1 MGINIKDVME
11 QVVKNVPAPKGDP
24 DAPLKALIFDSY
36 YDAYKGVIVYVRI
49 KDGTLRPGDRIRMMA
64 TGAEFDVVDVGYMGA
79 KTLEN
84 AKELRAGEVG
94 YIAAS
99 IKSIGDTKVGDT
111 VTLVSNP
118 ADEPLE
124 GYRNVNPMV
133 YSGIYPADGAKYGD
147 LRDALENYSSMT
159 LR

>member
-1 MGINIKDVME
+1 MSDIWV
-11 QVVKNVPAPKGDP
+11 Q
-24 DAPLKALIFDSY
+24 KA
-36 YDAYKGVIVYVRI
+36 
-49 KDGTLRPGDRIRMMA
+49 
-64 TGAEFDVVDVGYMGA
+64 
-79 KTLEN
+79 LEN

-118 ADEPLE
+118 AKEALA

-133 YSGIYPADGAKYGD
+133 YSGILSRRRCKVRRSA
-147 LRDALENYSSMT
+147 
-159 LR
+159 